1 MSNLE
6 MDTQNLHIR
15 IGKREIDRIL
25 NLKAEV
31 DYYEGWQDCA
41 IRCLGLGWA
50 LVAIDG
56 KTGDDL
62 GLDFKDVN
70 SRENRLQFPFGNAPE
85 INLAVK
91 TGSLSRLLVLEVDSE
106 EQKLCLDALG
116 EWRSLCVAEL
126 GAGHEKHFYLLPRD
140 FRPFWSII
148 SNSEI
153 RVYAE
158 GDTTLLPPSPDPFT
172 KECWQWQT
180 PPWDGA
186 PSPLPL
192 SVMHFLQGPAAP
204 DYDREKEPVVSWRE
218 LYCRISPFETVL
230 QAFARHEA
238 SIEDYYEKL
247 LWAAE
252 DAGLTESDT
261 LLALLW
267 YAPLGD
273 ARQCPERWADLQTML
288 GRSQSETSLKA
299 SKPLQQTQTQ
309 QDCRRA
315 PMNFPGKRMVDRQP
329 LSKLAS
335 KNN

>member
-1 MSNLE
+1 MPNLE
-6 MDTQNLHIR
+6 MDTRDLNIR
-15 IGKREIDRIL
+15 IGKQEIDRIL

-31 DYYEGWQDCA
+31 DYYEVWQDCA
-41 IRCLGLGWA
+41 IRCLDLSWA

-70 SRENRLQFPFGNAPE
+70 SWEKRLQFPVGNAPE
-85 INLAVK
+85 INLGVK
-91 TGSLSRLLVLEVDSE
+91 TGSLSRLLVLEVASE
-106 EQKLCLDALG
+106 EQKLCLDELG
-116 EWRSLCVAEL
+116 EWRSLCVAES

-140 FRPFWSII
+140 FQPRWSILG
-148 SNSEI
+148 NPEI

-158 GDTTLLPPSPDPFT
+158 GDTTLLPPSLDPFT
-172 KECWQWQT
+172 QECWQWQT

-186 PSPLPL
+186 PSPVPL
-192 SVMHFLQGPAAP
+192 SVLNFLQGPTAP
-204 DYDREKEPVVSWRE
+204 GSDLENGPGVSWRE

-238 SIEDYYEKL
+238 SIDDYYEKL
-247 LWAAE
+247 FGAAE
-252 DAGLTESDT
+252 EAGLTESDT

-273 ARQCPERWADLQTML
+273 ARQRPERWAELQKL
-288 GRSQSETSLKA
+288 LCQSQSEA
-299 SKPLQQTQTQ
+299 SPKSSQALQQTPTR
-309 QDCRRA
+309 QDCQRA
-315 PMNFPGKRMVDRQP
+315 PLHFPERGMVDRQP

-335 KNN
+335 KHD